1 MNIRNFTLL
10 LILGAMMVFTG
21 CNTGNFK
28 KKWPKYPDWGWWK
41 HPAGETKE
49 PTENVPD
56 KSVPSLDRPDLAKTP
71 EPTKPIFPSTPIT
84 DPKLLTE
91 YRQSIWPEAKQLRN
105 LDEIPEAQRQEYLAH
120 AIEMLP
126 QWYAPLPVD
135 PPDTNDPDWTTVVIW
150 DFMPEEEFFRAAD
163 AYGKIAK
170 QQNLPYPKY
179 ITRRELMQFILQLTG
194 RGEQP
199 RQEQPLVP
207 TEPKKGI

>member
-41 HPAGETKE
+41 HPAGEEIQETTE
-49 PTENVPD
+49 PEKPVP
-56 KSVPSLDRPDLAKTP
+56 PQERPDLTKTP
-71 EPTKPIFPSTPIT
+71 EPAKPGFPKTPIR

-91 YRQSIWPEAKQLRN
+91 YRQSVWPETKQLRN
-105 LDEIPEAQRQEYLAH
+105 LDEIPETQRQEYLAH

-126 QWYAPLPVD
+126 RWYAPLPVD

-150 DFMPEEEFFRAAD
+150 DFMPEQEFSKAAD
-163 AYGKIAK
+163 AYRKIAE
-170 QQNLPYPKY
+170 QQKVSYPKY

-194 RGEQP
+194 GSKP
-199 RQEQPLVP
+199 KQELFVP
-207 TEPKKGI
+207 MKPKEGILK